1 MISLLNLLQISM
13 NMNMKIRGVVIKIRE
28 MASMVMLNQLK
39 SLNRILK
46 IAAQVMKLRR
56 EIRIIVVNLIHR
68 MSIHKSVN
76 K

>member
-1 MISLLNLLQISM
+1 VISLLNLLQISM